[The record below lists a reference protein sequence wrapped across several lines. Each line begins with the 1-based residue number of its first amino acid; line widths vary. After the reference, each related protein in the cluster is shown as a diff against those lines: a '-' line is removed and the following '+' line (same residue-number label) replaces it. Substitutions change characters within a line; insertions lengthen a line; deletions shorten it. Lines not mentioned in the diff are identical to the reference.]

1 MESLQTPPVNKEQ
14 EKLNS
19 GQSLDVSDILGI
31 IAPAST
37 DHAAESSGK
46 PAMFDP
52 LSFNISNANI
62 AAGAKFRDIRDFI
75 SVCASNQKVPDED
88 PFGTIKVG
96 QVELSL
102 KESKTPLEKVNISQY
117 MEGSLRILRAMAI
130 EDKADLGHVLEYVN
144 YLIKFATL
152 AQSFQWQSLLKY
164 DLAYRKGQSEMSFT
178 WGADTAY
185 LMQLHLKAL
194 GYYGGNATQVSDRH
208 KGTYRG
214 HITPKDRMVGLKTTL
229 IPVKLSATNLT
240 EGKDVTSVDVNSLM
254 YVQPASKITRTLVIM
269 PNQLLHRRV
278 IPLTRTDTPGLGLD
292 SDFVTSSDR
301 YKCVNMWKNR
311 ATGLHP
317 PGYSTWLFPYI

>member
-1 MESLQTPPVNKEQ
+1 MIALDKKGFSSKRTLSTLNADLIRTEFKTLKIAQMLLLEDAVESLQTAPVNKEQ

-75 SVCASNQKVPDED
+75 SVCARNQKVPDED

-102 KESKTPLEKVNISQY
+102 KESKSPLEKVNISKY

-178 WGADTAY
+178 WGADSAY

-194 GYYGGNATQVSDRH
+194 GHYGGNATQVSDRH

-214 HITPKDRMVGLKTTL
+214 HITPKDRMVGLKTKYDPHSGKVVCHKFNGRQGCDLRGCKFAHVCATCFKNH
-229 IPVKLSATNLT
+229 PDFGNHVKSTTA
-240 EGKDVTSVDVNSLM
+240 SQSNS
-254 YVQPASKITRTLVIM
+254 
-269 PNQLLHRRV
+269 
-278 IPLTRTDTPGLGLD
+278 TD
-292 SDFVTSSDR
+292 
-301 YKCVNMWKNR
+301 
-311 ATGLHP
+311 
-317 PGYSTWLFPYI
+317 